1 MVIRRGEIWW
11 ASLPDPAGSM
21 PGYRRP
27 VVVVQSND
35 FNSSGIRTVLAAI
48 VTSNRRFASA
58 PGNVELPTKG
68 TGLDKVS
75 VVNVSQLV
83 AVDKRF
89 LTEKIGRVT
98 STQME
103 EIEAGLRLV
112 LAL

>member
-35 FNSSGIRTVLAAI
+35 FNSSGIRTVPAAI
-48 VTSNRRFASA
+48 VTNNRRFANA

-89 LTEKIGRVT
+89 LTEKIGGVT
-98 STQME
+98 QPRWE
-103 EIEAGLRLV
+103 RLKRDSGWY
-112 LAL
+112 